1 MASIDPDVGQMA
13 APNTQVLDGGGPV
26 TGKLVTDY
34 AGDKM
39 HMFKLAFRTGALTV
53 LTLGFYRFWMKTKL
67 RRYYWSSIRPGGVPL
82 EYMGQGVEKLLGFLV
97 AVVVMA
103 FYIGVV
109 NLILMFASFAIFHG
123 NVTAYV
129 LSFIGVLPIVFFAQY
144 RARRYILARTRW
156 RGIRFGLEP
165 GAWGYSFRA
174 LGYWLLAIGSLGL
187 LWPLKTFR
195 LEKYRTDN
203 TYFGDQKLHQGG
215 RFTMLYRP
223 FLQVLIPG
231 AISLGL
237 VGWFFVASMTGVTEF
252 GLFEIINALDEV
264 SESNAGYG
272 FLRAQLLHLI
282 TVPWMFVGMLHY
294 SVQAFRIM
302 AAHKS
307 AGGIRFEAKPRTGRM
322 VWIYMSG
329 FTLSYIV
336 LVLGLTMMILVAV
349 ILLMISGQG
358 GLFEDLVV
366 KAGAGQAFNAIPLW
380 LTTAISIVIYF
391 TIFILWQVFQ
401 HVFVTLPRARHYAE
415 TLTLHGTDQL
425 GAIRQRAR
433 DEFAEAE
440 GFADALDLGAAI

>member
-1 MASIDPDVGQMA
+1 MTSFETAA
-13 APNTQVLDGGGPV
+13 APGAQILDGATGPV
-26 TGKLVTDY
+26 AGKLVTDY
-34 AGDKM
+34 AGDKG
-39 HMFKLAFRTGALTV
+39 HMFGLAFRTGALTV
-53 LTLGFYRFWMKTKL
+53 LTFGFYRFWMKTKL

-82 EYMGQGVEKLLGFLV
+82 EYTGQGIEKLLGFLV

-103 FYIGVV
+103 FYIGIV
-109 NLILMFASFAIFHG
+109 NLLLMFASFAIFHG

-129 LSFIGVLPIVFFAQY
+129 LSFVGVLPIVFFAQY

-195 LEKYRTDN
+195 LEKYRIDH

-231 AISLGL
+231 YISLGL
-237 VGWFFVASMTGVTEF
+237 LVWLYAMSLSGVEELGFV
-252 GLFEIINALDEV
+252 EIIAALVDFGEEN
-264 SESNAGYG
+264 SGADYG
-272 FLRAQLLHLI
+272 FLRAQLLHFI
-282 TVPWMFVGMLHY
+282 TVPWMLVGMLHY

-307 AGGIRFEAKPRTGRM
+307 AGPIRFESKPRTGRM
-322 VWIYMSG
+322 FWIYLSG
-329 FTLSYIV
+329 FTLSY
-336 LVLGLTMMILVAV
+336 LVFVCGIGAV
-349 ILLMISGQG
+349 IFLGFVFALIMMGDMSSGVA
-358 GLFEDLVV
+358 LEESLRMY
-366 KAGAGQAFNAIPLW
+366 PLW
-380 LTTAISIVIYF
+380 LTTGVSILVYF
-391 TIFILWQVFQ
+391 TIFILWQVFK
-401 HVFVTLPRARHYAE
+401 HVFVTLPTARHYAE
-415 TLTLHGTDQL
+415 TLTLFGTDEIGL
-425 GAIRQRAR
+425 INQRAR